1 MQVDIRIHLGS
12 MLTLLGLLLGGYG
25 IFSDPSIY
33 RISLGINVNLYTGGL
48 LLVLGL
54 LFLTSALIGRS
65 MKRKASKNGSN
76 QAASLEH
83 R

>member
-12 MLTLLGLLLGGYG
+12 MLTLLGLMLGGYG
-25 IFSDPSIY
+25 LFSDPAIY

-48 LLVLGL
+48 MLVLGL
-54 LFLTSALIGRS
+54 LFLASALIGRS
-65 MKRKASKNGSN
+65 MKKKESKNGSD